1 MIRLKCVGGYFF
13 VLFQSKVSFFNK
25 QNFFSILQDAIYL
38 SVYLS
43 IYLSIYIHVVNKEH
57 KHKHL
62 FGIKVRQ

>member
-25 QNFFSILQDAIYL
+25 QNFFSILQDAI
-38 SVYLS
+38 SICLS